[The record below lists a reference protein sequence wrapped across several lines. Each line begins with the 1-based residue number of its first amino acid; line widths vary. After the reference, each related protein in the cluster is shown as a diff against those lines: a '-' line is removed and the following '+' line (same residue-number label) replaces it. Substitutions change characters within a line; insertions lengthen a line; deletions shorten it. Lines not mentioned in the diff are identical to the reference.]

1 MCSHGHRLEK
11 TEGSTQLN
19 EHTSGTQTPASST
32 IEPSRATDEI
42 RYVLN
47 SEPPPVQPPIDGAA
61 SQQQRNASAE
71 QPSGAGG
78 LADAVID
85 SVDEQLPDQTDSTV
99 RGGKVGQESKRGA
112 Y

>member
-1 MCSHGHRLEK
+1 LK
-11 TEGSTQLN
+11 Q
-19 EHTSGTQTPASST
+19 HTTSAQPPASST
-32 IEPSRATDEI
+32 IEPSGATDDI

-61 SQQQRNASAE
+61 GEPQREARGE
-71 QPSGAGG
+71 QPAGAGG